1 MLEKETE
8 KKIFGFIANA
18 KEPIHSTDIA
28 NALGIN
34 RVTVAKYLS
43 VLHSKGM
50 VNFKSMGMAK
60 AWFPVESPLLHAL
73 NVNDEHDT
81 TLHALNSLHDG
92 VCVLDREMRIVWL
105 NNVMEK
111 RHGKLSKLKGRN
123 CFDVFH
129 EEEEICGNC
138 PSKRAFETGKND
150 RALIKGKGGT
160 IEISTSPIKDPKGK
174 TVAVIEIVR
183 VVK

>member
-1 MLEKETE
+1 MIDKGTE
-8 KKIFGFIANA
+8 KKIFGFIVNA

-34 RVTVAKYLS
+34 RVTVSKYLS

-60 AWFPVESPLLHAL
+60 AWFPVESPLLHAF

-92 VCVLDREMRIVWL
+92 VCV
-105 NNVMEK
+105 
-111 RHGKLSKLKGRN
+111 
-123 CFDVFH
+123 
-129 EEEEICGNC
+129 
-138 PSKRAFETGKND
+138 
-150 RALIKGKGGT
+150 
-160 IEISTSPIKDPKGK
+160 
-174 TVAVIEIVR
+174 
-183 VVK
+183 